1 MIKKLSGLLFL
12 CCLVSCVSAP
22 KQQPQIATEPET
34 TSVSTEVVD
43 DGEQLEAEPVVTPTV
58 IELTDTSISQSDNA
72 ELAQLPDVWQRIRQQ
87 SQLEIPDNA
96 EVRKY
101 RQFYLRYQSFYDQI
115 AQRAHPFLYHI
126 VVELEKRQMPVEL
139 ALLPVIESGFNPLA
153 QAGAPAGLWQMVPQT
168 AKNFGLKRNQWY
180 DGRKDPIASTEATLN
195 YLQHLYDELGDD
207 WLNAVA
213 GYNAGEGK
221 IQQAIAANRRA
232 GRSVHFWSLRIPSR
246 HTSTVP
252 KWLALIDI
260 LKNSERYGIRFAH
273 IPNRPQIAIASL
285 SGQVELNAAAKLA
298 GISLIELK
306 RLNPAFRGTVTSAS
320 GPHRLVLPADKVA
333 LFAKQSH
340 RLPQAKHQQ
349 LASSWPAEDR
359 SGSRQT
365 TVGRYRVKSGDSL
378 SLIAQKN
385 GISVKKLKLL
395 NNLKSDQLKI
405 GQQLRLESD
414 PQLQEVAQSQRK
426 NKTTASKATRS
437 YQIQPGD
444 NLWDL
449 ARKFKVDVVAL
460 QKLNQLTSKSAL
472 KPGQSLK
479 IPPSIVAKK
488 SGQRGYT
495 VKKGDSLDKIAKV
508 HKIKI
513 ADLLKWNQLKAGS
526 LLQPG
531 QQLIITPNQ
540 S

>member
-22 KQQPQIATEPET
+22 QQQPQIATEPET
-34 TSVSTEVVD
+34 TSVSAEVLD
-43 DGEQLEAEPVVTPTV
+43 DGEQLEAEPVDTPSV

-72 ELAQLPDVWQRIRQQ
+72 ELARLPDVWQRIRQQ
-87 SQLEIPDNA
+87 SRLEIPDNA

-126 VVELEKRQMPVEL
+126 VIELEKRQMPVEL
-139 ALLPVIESGFNPLA
+139 ALLPIIESGFNPLA

-195 YLQHLYDELGDD
+195 YLQHLYSELGDD

-252 KWLALIDI
+252 KWLALVDI
-260 LKNSERYGIRFAH
+260 LKNSERYGIQFAH

-298 GISLIELK
+298 GISLQELK

-349 LASSWPAEDR
+349 LASTWSEEQR

-365 TVGRYRVKSGDSL
+365 SGARYRVKSGDSL

-385 GISVKKLKLL
+385 GISVKKLKQL

-414 PQLQEVAQSQRK
+414 AQQQKVAQSQGK
-426 NKTTASKATRS
+426 NNTTSNSTRS
-437 YQIQPGD
+437 YQIQSGD

-449 ARKFKVDVVAL
+449 AQKFKVDVVAL
-460 QKLNQLTSKSAL
+460 QKLNQLTATSAL
-472 KPGQSLK
+472 KPGQTLK
-479 IPPSIVAKK
+479 IPPSALAKK
-488 SGQRGYT
+488 SRQRGYT

-531 QQLIITPNQ
+531 QQLIINANQ
-540 S
+540 G